1 MKTKIVVGGGY
12 DTRTDE
18 CSEDFFKEL
27 LKGLNGEIAVLIV
40 VFAQPEEKHTEK
52 FEKVVKQFQ
61 RNGPGKN
68 LKFKLAIHQT
78 FEADLASSDV
88 VYFYSGDTLKLVE
101 EVGSHRDFL
110 NLIKGKVIA
119 GESAGTYLL
128 STKFY
133 SKTIGGVCDGLGVL
147 PIKTICHFDDRN
159 EEKLDEISPG
169 LEKVLLRNYD
179 YRVYDI

>member
-88 VYFYSGDTLKLVE
+88 VYFYSGDTL
-101 EVGSHRDFL
+101 
-110 NLIKGKVIA
+110 IKGKVIA

-147 PIKTICHFDDRN
+147 PIKTICHFEDRN

>member
-101 EVGSHRDFL
+101 EVCP
-110 NLIKGKVIA
+110 NLQPLP
-119 GESAGTYLL
+119 LL
-128 STKFY
+128 
-133 SKTIGGVCDGLGVL
+133 
-147 PIKTICHFDDRN
+147 
-159 EEKLDEISPG
+159 KLQRHVGQLS
-169 LEKVLLRNYD
+169 
-179 YRVYDI
+179 